1 MALHRKKEGLQETKC
16 SDISQDAESDS
27 SVAASSHSK
36 PNKKIRDLGDSEKG
50 SRSRKGLSSGK
61 TKTPKVRRSPSPSQE
76 KMKRKSSRTAAIIA
90 NKKKR
95 WEEDD
100 EDSTK
105 DMDDI
110 QTDNNVQIVHNPK
123 PGVLSKGGKDEF
135 TPLKG
140 GTVID
145 LDEKQAEIKSSS
157 QGVSDQEKQDSTE
170 KEEDEKRNTQ
180 DLGDDNLTEQT
191 HHIIVPSYS
200 AWFDYNSIHAIER
213 RALPEFFNG
222 KNKSKTPEVYIAYRN
237 FMLDTYRLNPTEY
250 LTSTAVRRNLA
261 GDVCCILRVHAF
273 LEQWGLLN
281 YQVDPDSQ
289 PSAMGPPTTSHFHI
303 LADTPSGISN
313 ITPAK
318 VSQKSAAQELC
329 EFSESKVTEKDEEVR
344 QELGAVGLKTDI
356 YGKKSHKDKS
366 SSGRSREWTD
376 QETLLLL
383 EALELYK
390 DDWNKVCEHVGSRT
404 QDECILHFL
413 RLPIEDPFLDSG
425 ADHLGPLVYQPIPFS
440 KSGNPI
446 MSTVAFLASVVDPRV
461 ASAAA
466 KAALDE
472 FSKIKDEI
480 PLSAIDPNIKALV
493 DSSKEAKNTDL
504 NGMLEVNGSG
514 EKDKKLEQDLDK
526 GEEKKGEEPMDDD
539 IIEKDHKSKGKDK
552 NKEKRERKKSKKE
565 ENGKDGDSK
574 ASEKT
579 ERGDTKTDM
588 VEKEIKQAV
597 TEDERLNDASV
608 IATAAAAALA
618 SAAVK
623 AKHLAAVEERK
634 IKGLVALLVETQ
646 MKKLEIKLK
655 HFEEIEAIMDRER
668 ESLECQRQQ
677 LLQERQQFHLEQ
689 IRAAEY
695 RARQLAC
702 QQLAETKPIV
712 NLQGNETNSGV
723 SSTAP
728 TSELSVCV
736 NQNSGYTMQ
745 GSPIMPQGPQVEAAQ
760 LMNGSPTSPPTTG
773 AVAKPHPAPA
783 TSMSSA
789 IVSGQSVSLTSDP
802 IRTPT
807 PDQPVLPQHHAA
819 ESIPPSAQYP
829 SLPPPSHQ
837 NGPFPPHIPNQ
848 PSHTEGFQPHPPLGV
863 MHSEHPHPY
872 HAAPHHYDGY
882 MNQQTPYPP
891 PGAFGGPIV
900 NEGHPPYDSYPGQH
914 YPGQY
919 NHLHGGPPSQDV
931 PVSRPSSACSS
942 DYYLSPQVQ
951 TGTITLHKTRPKV
964 QFHQQDP
971 TNNARHR
978 TGTCPSN
985 NPAAGST

>member
-588 VEKEIKQAV
+588 VEKEMKQAV

-942 DYYLSPQVQ
+942 GPDRDHNSTQDSTKSPVSP
-951 TGTITLHKTRPKV
+951 TG
-964 QFHQQDP
+964 
-971 TNNARHR
+971 
-978 TGTCPSN
+978 SN
-985 NPAAGST
+985 K